1 MSYDVWD
8 LSWENSKA
16 ESELVD
22 EDWNHLKTHSLT
34 ILEVDYQLK
43 QGHLASPGNLS
54 SSSQLGAWLPR

>member
-34 ILEVDYQLK
+34 ILEVDY
-43 QGHLASPGNLS
+43 
-54 SSSQLGAWLPR
+54 